1 LDAHTSPLAGY
12 TLNTGTTYGIHNDN
26 FDVSKL
32 NLVYRSYP
40 ESTFWYPT
48 DDKSDCTVGLLV
60 PNVEI
65 IPSGPLS
72 YGSFEFGERC
82 KLLTQ
87 DYGWWGWLGR
97 GLADILFV
105 AAVESRTLP
114 RPRSRTVLADH
125 EILFVK
131 MGGIG
136 ENTNFQGYWG
146 EFTKKGGYR
155 GK

>member
-1 LDAHTSPLAGY
+1 LGADTSPLAGY
-12 TLNTGTTYGIHNDN
+12 NLNTGTTCGIHYGN
-26 FDVSKL
+26 FDASKL

-40 ESTFWYPT
+40 ESTFRYPT

-60 PNVEI
+60 PDVEI

-87 DYGWWGWLGR
+87 DYGRWGWLGH

-114 RPRSRTVLADH
+114 RPRSRTVLVDH

-136 ENTNFQGYWG
+136 ENTNFRGYWG
-146 EFTKKGGYR
+146 EFTK
-155 GK
+155 